1 MLVALGLLVAV
12 VVTALSF
19 GRSDVIV
26 VTGSPLLGKP
36 APAFSLEG
44 LEGGRTSLADFTGRP
59 LIVNFWASWCI
70 PCREEFP
77 LLSAARDRHAAAGLE
92 VVGIVH
98 DDDPASARHF
108 ATTYGATWPLAL
120 DPADEAWRAYGG
132 TFLPLTFFVDRGGIV
147 RAVSY
152 GTPAEAALDT
162 QIAKI
167 TGE

>member
-1 MLVALGLLVAV
+1 VLVAVGLLVAV
-12 VVTALSF
+12 VVAALSF
-19 GRSDVIV
+19 GRPDVIV

-44 LEGGRTSLADFTGRP
+44 LHGGRTSLADFRGRP

-77 LLSAARDRHAAAGLE
+77 LLRAALDRHAAAGLE

-98 DDDPASARHF
+98 DDDPASADHF
-108 ATTYGATWPLAL
+108 AATYGATWPLAL

-132 TFLPLTFFVDRGGIV
+132 TFLPLTFFVGRDGVV

-152 GTPAEAALDT
+152 GTPTEAALDA

-167 TGE
+167 SGE